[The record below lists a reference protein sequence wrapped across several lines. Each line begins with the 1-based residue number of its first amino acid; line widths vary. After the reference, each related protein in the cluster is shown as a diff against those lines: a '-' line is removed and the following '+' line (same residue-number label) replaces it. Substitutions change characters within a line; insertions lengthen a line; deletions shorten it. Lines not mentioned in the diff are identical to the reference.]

1 MTLRIGIAGLVH
13 DHVWGLL
20 PQWDSVADAEL
31 VAIAEPN
38 RKLWSKV
45 VLQGPQ
51 PRFFP
56 SWRDMLRE
64 ARLDI
69 IQITTENDAAL
80 PIVEAAAELGVAIM
94 LEKPLAASLQ
104 DGERI
109 FRAARAASVPFLVNW
124 FTMWDPA
131 IQTTLNIARRGD
143 IGRPN
148 YFRFRIGHAGPREI
162 GCTPEFYSWLYDR
175 KRNGGGAL
183 VDFCGY
189 GAYMAAWLL
198 GEPRSVTGIAGR
210 WVKRD
215 IDVEDNGV
223 ICLQYDSAVAL
234 CEGSWTQ
241 ASQTQIDGPII
252 HGEAGSVMLANGV
265 IQLIR
270 SAKQEPEVILPEPPP
285 LEMRSG
291 PAYFTNQVKIGARP
305 DGLFDPWNALVS
317 QRSVAAGLKSV
328 ESGCGEPL
336 SAVPEP

>member
-20 PQWDSVADAEL
+20 PQWVSLADAEL

-80 PIVEAAAELGVAIM
+80 PIVEAAAELGIAIM

-109 FRAARAASVPFLVNW
+109 YRAARAASVPFLVNW

-131 IQTTLNIARRGD
+131 IQTTSTSQGVAISGGPTISAFVLVTPGRARLAALRS
-143 IGRPN
+143 
-148 YFRFRIGHAGPREI
+148 F
-162 GCTPEFYSWLYDR
+162 TPGFTTE
-175 KRNGGGAL
+175 NGTA
-183 VDFCGY
+183 V
-189 GAYMAAWLL
+189 
-198 GEPRSVTGIAGR
+198 GR
-210 WVKRD
+210 WR
-215 IDVEDNGV
+215 I
-223 ICLQYDSAVAL
+223 SAATAL
-234 CEGSWTQ
+234 TWQPGCS
-241 ASQTQIDGPII
+241 
-252 HGEAGSVMLANGV
+252 AN
-265 IQLIR
+265 L
-270 SAKQEPEVILPEPPP
+270 
-285 LEMRSG
+285 
-291 PAYFTNQVKIGARP
+291 GA
-305 DGLFDPWNALVS
+305 
-317 QRSVAAGLKSV
+317 
-328 ESGCGEPL
+328 
-336 SAVPEP
+336 